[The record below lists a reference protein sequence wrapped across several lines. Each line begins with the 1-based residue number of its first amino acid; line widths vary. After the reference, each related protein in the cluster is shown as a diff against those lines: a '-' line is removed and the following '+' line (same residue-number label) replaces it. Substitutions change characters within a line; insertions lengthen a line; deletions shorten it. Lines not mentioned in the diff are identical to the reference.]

1 MRCQPGSRKPR
12 ARAEIGASRALAQAR
27 LAFCMPRLAQ
37 AAGSRPTGSRNPRKR
52 QRTRNPRKHRARCCR
67 SKFLK
72 CGGEMSGIWE
82 NPYHFCGIFCPA

>member
-37 AAGSRPTGSRNPRKR
+37 AAGSRPTGSRNPRNR
-52 QRTRNPRKHRARCCR
+52 AVRAQSRKHRARSCR
-67 SKFLK
+67 L
-72 CGGEMSGIWE
+72 
-82 NPYHFCGIFCPA
+82 IFQGPHYTSSQVAHQ